1 MTAPAAGSEGAPQGD
16 PAGATPPNGD
26 PNVAPAEGEPL
37 GEGGIKALQAE
48 RARAEAAEARV
59 KEFEKS
65 QQDAERAK
73 LSADERAKLEHT
85 EANERATKA
94 EQKLARLEV
103 AIDKK
108 LPAELAARLVGSTRE
123 ELAADADAL
132 LALVST
138 LSGQA
143 PPPPGGRPHEVLPS
157 GGGDPTTPLSET
169 DVNKIVASIPRRY

>member
-26 PNVAPAEGEPL
+26 PNGTPPEGEPL

-59 KEFEKS
+59 KEFEKT
-65 QQDAERAK
+65 QQAAERAK
-73 LSADERAKLEHT
+73 LSTDERAALEHK
-85 EANERATKA
+85 EATERATTA

-108 LPAELAARLVGSTRE
+108 LPTELAAAWSVRPRGTRGRRRRAARARRVPVRPVDATARRTPPRGSAFR
-123 ELAADADAL
+123 
-132 LALVST
+132 
-138 LSGQA
+138 
-143 PPPPGGRPHEVLPS
+143 GR
-157 GGGDPTTPLSET
+157 
-169 DVNKIVASIPRRY
+169 